1 MLRETIL
8 ECLEQ
13 KAMGNLKVLLAGA
26 EDMEILHAF
35 IGLSPQDQVIAFRLL
50 SKEDALSV
58 FEQLDTGLQQNLLHS
73 FTDERVKEFVDRLA
87 PDDRVKLLDELPTV
101 VANKLIESL
110 SPEERAVTNIL
121 MGYEPETAG
130 HIMTTEF
137 ISLQRDMTAEQ
148 ALAKVRRQAREKE
161 TIYTLFVTDSTGR
174 LEGVLSLQGLLMADG
189 DSPVEDAMSQKPISV
204 TTDTDQEKVARTL
217 QELDLLAIP
226 VVDRDDRLVGIVTI
240 DDAVDILRDEATEDI
255 FNHAGLADVTDNDTD
270 RSAVLISGSIWKIWK
285 VRLPFLF
292 ITLVASLLAGVVVGG
307 FEEALKAVA
316 SAAIFIPLIM
326 DMGGNVGT
334 QSAVVLVRA
343 MALGHLP
350 PGAFL
355 RQLLKEV
362 GIGFSLGA
370 IIGSTAGVIAFLWR
384 GIPLLGVAV
393 AVALTISMTM
403 MAVVGFL
410 IPFILIKLKGDE
422 AAGSGP
428 MVTSINDIAGLLI
441 YFVSVTVF
449 MGHTW

>member
-8 ECLEQ
+8 DCLER
-13 KAMGNLKVLLAGA
+13 KAMGSLKVLLAGS
-26 EDMEILHAF
+26 EGMEILHAF
-35 IGLSPQDQVIAFRLL
+35 IGLSPQDQVIVFRLL
-50 SKEDALSV
+50 SKEDALGV
-58 FEQLDTGLQQNLLHS
+58 FEQLDTDLQQNLLQS

-161 TIYTLFVTDSTGR
+161 TIYTLFVTDGTGK

-189 DSPVEDAMSQKPISV
+189 DSLVEGAMSRKPISV
-204 TTDTDQEKVARTL
+204 STDTDQEKVARTL